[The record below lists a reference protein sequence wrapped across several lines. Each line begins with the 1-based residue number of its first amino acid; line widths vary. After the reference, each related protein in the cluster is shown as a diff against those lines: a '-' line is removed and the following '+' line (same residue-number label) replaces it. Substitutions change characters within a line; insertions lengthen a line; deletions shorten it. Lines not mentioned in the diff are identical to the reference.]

1 VRLGD
6 TAPQVNTLTKHQT
19 FGEESVTR
27 AICSP
32 FCYSAGRQIFTRFRL
47 TSSAGRGLRD
57 RMCEAITSDVGATLI
72 LFAASIFVF
81 ILFVASYSQR
91 GTWLALCSMST
102 TMVLGCLFIS
112 TVHDHS
118 QVHMR
123 FAWVASELPQLP
135 DWQFAGDVASAFEHL
150 AIFRRCKIGQ
160 QGCNAAASAASLPMK
175 DVVKQAAAAETKPAW
190 RLTADDRDYLIRTI
204 AFEASGESA
213 TAKIAVAYVILNRK
227 KSGRWGDNIKA
238 VVTQPGQF
246 EPWETKRTEIEGL
259 SPDDPRYKSAAVVAD
274 AVLSGQT
281 PDPTAGATHFL
292 NPTIV
297 RERRGGE
304 LPSWAH
310 GQGLPIGNH
319 TFYLPEEGDT
329 SPRQAEMTIVD
340 PRFMPTPRGDH

>member
-1 VRLGD
+1 VRVGD
-6 TAPQVNTLTKHQT
+6 IAPQVNTLTKHQT

-47 TSSAGRGLRD
+47 TGSAGRGLRD

-160 QGCNAAASAASLPMK
+160 QGCNAAASAASLRMK
-175 DVVKQAAAAETKPAW
+175 DVVKQPAAAETKPAW
-190 RLTADDRDYLIRTI
+190 RLTDDDRDYLIRTI

-310 GQGLPIGNH
+310 GEGLPIGNH

-340 PRFMPTPRGDH
+340 PRFMPTTRGDH